1 MVRACFLSTHSF
13 NKAKPWSFLGTPDLL
28 QTLVLCPA
36 QPGRLV
42 TAPLSPL
49 RGQQAHLDA
58 RRGAGGEQGSCAGQ
72 GWGGCPWGGE
82 AGGCREGPS
91 LTSGLPFPQDKR
103 RDSTP
108 YGEYGSWYKAC
119 KVDR

>member
-72 GWGGCPWGGE
+72 GWGGCPWWEGGWGVS
-82 AGGCREGPS
+82 GGPFSHLR
-91 LTSGLPFPQDKR
+91 LTFP
-103 RDSTP
+103 P
-108 YGEYGSWYKAC
+108 G
-119 KVDR
+119 